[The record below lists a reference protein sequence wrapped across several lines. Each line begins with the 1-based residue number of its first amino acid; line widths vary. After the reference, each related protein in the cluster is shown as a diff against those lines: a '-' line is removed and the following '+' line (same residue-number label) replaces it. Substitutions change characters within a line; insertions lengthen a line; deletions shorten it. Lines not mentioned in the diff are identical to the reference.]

1 MDEKIKNKIK
11 KNELN
16 LGNAGELIIEY
27 KCNLPERRICKKF
40 LESFISDFAR
50 IATEFYQHNGRN
62 HCFSKSET
70 DCYLTI
76 DQILSKESFK
86 HEYEIKRLYRKSG
99 RGRLDYLVRK
109 GDYSFAIE
117 LKLSHKGY
125 ETTKINLNQKIL
137 KKHLK
142 AVKQIT
148 EMKIDNYPE
157 FCNGVKQKIRIAL
170 HLIVFYRSSKFK
182 NKIDEYVEGITD
194 ERNLVKSQMNT
205 IQFDD
210 KTNLDTLPMN
220 PTFKSSWLLDK
231 EIVEA
236 PYYKNVHRHT
246 IYPGL
251 GFIATCLK
259 VEEVG

>member
-27 KCNLPERRICKKF
+27 KCDLPEQRICREF
-40 LESFISDFAR
+40 LESFISDFAK
-50 IATEFYQHNGRN
+50 IATEFYQHNGNN

-70 DCYLTI
+70 DCYPI
-76 DQILSKESFK
+76 IAQILKKESFK
-86 HEYEIKRLYRKSG
+86 PEYEIKRLYRKSG

-109 GDYSFAIE
+109 DDNLFAIE

-125 ETTKINLNQKIL
+125 KNTKISLNQKIL

-142 AVKQIT
+142 VVKQIT

-170 HLIVFYRSSKFK
+170 HFIVFYRSSKFK

-205 IQFDD
+205 IPFGD
-210 KTNLDTLPMN
+210 KTNSDILPMN
-220 PTFKSSWLLDK
+220 PTVKLCWLLDK

-236 PYYKNVHRHT
+236 PHYKEMHIQA
-246 IYPGL
+246 IYPSL
-251 GFIATCLK
+251 GFLATCLK